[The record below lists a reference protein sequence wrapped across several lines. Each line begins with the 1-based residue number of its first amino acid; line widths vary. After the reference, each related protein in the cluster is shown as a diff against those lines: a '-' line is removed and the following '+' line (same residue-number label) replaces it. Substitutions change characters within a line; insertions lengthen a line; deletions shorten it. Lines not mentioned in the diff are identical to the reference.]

1 MVWLLFWVVWDR
13 PGIINELSSV
23 MLSYGVNVRNI
34 IGNSRALM
42 VDVDGDVGSLI
53 PRLGSIGGLEFLGV
67 INGPIVP
74 PLTFSQRHFIAAIKN
89 VLAQM
94 GTQHVERVLYRL
106 GYEYA
111 RVLASEI
118 PLGDPLTTVR
128 TYLSTATAYNRLTFK
143 NWRLRVRS

>member
-13 PGIINELSSV
+13 PGIINELSFV
-23 MLSYGVNVRNI
+23 FLKHGVNVRNI

-42 VDVDGDVGSLI
+42 VDVDGDLDSLI
-53 PRLGSIGGLEFLGV
+53 PRLGSVGGLEFLGV

-74 PLTFSQRHFIAAIKN
+74 LTFSQRHFIAAVKN
-89 VLAQM
+89 VLSQM

-111 RVLASEI
+111 RVLVSEI

-143 NWRLRVRS
+143 KTGG